1 MLNNPFPYPAAGA
14 VLLAK
19 LDGQGKIAYREA
31 YEQFDEACLWF
42 DARSGRVVDA
52 NESLLSLLAYE
63 AADLIGVQLATLAP
77 STGTLESRQIWR
89 AILRGERVCH
99 GPVDV
104 VGKTG
109 ASKRMVVNTYARN
122 CGIDEQRCD
131 LLVMQSAAPEAVGT
145 PAALPAA
152 ETTQALAY
160 EIAAAETR
168 ERQKIANG
176 LHDEIGQVLA
186 IIGLKLGGLGTSR
199 SPEQFATQ
207 IGELLAFVNQAAQ
220 ATRSATFELSCPLLQ
235 HLGLQ
240 AAIEGLAERLSAVS
254 ELTIRVEGNLGQIAL
269 AEPVSQVLFRVVR
282 ELLINVLKHAQAQN
296 ASIEIEA
303 SESVLG
309 IIVADDGIGMGKS
322 ARKEFGPDGGYG
334 LRNVEAQMQA
344 IGGNLTFQAPQEGG
358 TRAILTLG
366 CGQT

>member
-1 MLNNPFPYPAAGA
+1 MLNDPVSYPAAGA

-19 LDGQGKIAYREA
+19 PGGQGKFAYREA

-42 DARSGRVVDA
+42 DVSSGRVVDA

-63 AADLIGVQLATLAP
+63 PTDLIGAQLSALAP
-77 STGTLESRQIWR
+77 SAGTAESRHTWR
-89 AILRGERVCH
+89 AVLHGDRVCH
-99 GPVDV
+99 CPLDV

-109 ASKRMVVNTYARN
+109 VSKRMVANTYARGAGDGEE
-122 CGIDEQRCD
+122 CCD
-131 LLVMQSAAPEAVGT
+131 LLVLHGVVVEHSVNQASPPTAG
-145 PAALPAA
+145 PAK
-152 ETTQALAY
+152 QLAY

-186 IIGLKLGGLGTSR
+186 IVGLKLGGLGTSR
-199 SPEQFATQ
+199 SPEQFSTQ
-207 IGELLAFVNQAAQ
+207 VKELLAFVSQAAQ

-254 ELTIRVEGNLGQIAL
+254 ELTIRVEGSFGDIKL

-282 ELLINVLKHAQAQN
+282 ELLMNVLKHAQAQN
-296 ASIEIEA
+296 ARIEIESSGTA
-303 SESVLG
+303 LR
-309 IIVADDGIGMGKS
+309 IIVADDGIGMRKA
-322 ARKEFGPDGGYG
+322 ARKGFGPDGGYG
-334 LRNVEAQMQA
+334 LLNVEAQMQA
-344 IGGNLTFQAPQEGG
+344 IGGNLTFQTPEAGG
-358 TRAILTLG
+358 TRAELTLVDG
-366 CGQT
+366 RA